1 MTNPEYII
9 GIDIGTTSTK
19 VVLFS
24 SSGKMVD
31 QHAIG
36 YPLLS
41 PQPDTQEQD
50 PEEIYQAVMRSVQ
63 TLTQRNPQHLDSLIG
78 LAFSTAM
85 HSLIVVD
92 RHGQP
97 LTQSITWADR
107 RSVPWVSKIRQM
119 CDAHALYSRTG
130 TPIHPMSPLL
140 KLMWLRHDQPDIF
153 QQAAKFI
160 SIKEYVIYRWFEQY
174 VVDYSIANATGLFN
188 MHELNWDQEALAL
201 AGITPAQLSQL
212 VPTTH
217 ILTVMKPD
225 VADFMGLPVDVPVV
239 VGASDGALANL
250 GVGAITPDVVAVTVG
265 TSGAVRAV
273 LDQPKTDAKE
283 RLFCYA
289 LTEKHWVI
297 GGAINNGG
305 IILRWVRDN
314 LADAEVNTAKLLKTD
329 PYDILTAIAET
340 VPAGSEGLIF
350 HPYLAGERSPLWD
363 ANARGSFF
371 GLALNHTK
379 AHMIRA
385 VLEGIVYNL
394 YVVLMAL
401 QDVVGTATSIQ
412 ATGGFARSP
421 LWRQMLAD
429 VFNRAVT
436 IPKTYEGSCF
446 GAAILG
452 LYALGRIPSLECV
465 TDMIGSAYRHHP
477 NPENVKRYQNVLP
490 LYIQLLESFV
500 PLYAAIAQTQ
510 VTVQD
515 ASTDECQTINSL
527 EPTKDV

>member
-1 MTNPEYII
+1 MTKLEYII

-24 SSGKMVD
+24 SSGEMID

-41 PQPDTQEQD
+41 PQPEVQEQE
-50 PEEIYQAVMRSVQ
+50 PEVIYQAVVRSIQLVIQ
-63 TLTQRNPQHLDSLIG
+63 KNPTCVSTLIG
-78 LAFSTAM
+78 LSFSTAM
-85 HSLIVVD
+85 HSLIAVD
-92 RHGQP
+92 RQGQA
-97 LTQSITWADR
+97 LTRSITWADR

-119 CDAHALYSRTG
+119 CDAHALYTRTG

-140 KLMWLRHDQPDIF
+140 KLMWLRHDQPELF

-160 SIKEYVIYRWFEQY
+160 SIKEYVIYRWFGEY
-174 VVDYSIANATGLFN
+174 VVDYSIANATGMFN
-188 MHELNWDQEALAL
+188 MQELDWDQEALAL
-201 AGITPAQLSQL
+201 AEITPARLSRL

-217 ILTVMKPD
+217 ALTGMKPE
-225 VADFMGLPVDVPVV
+225 AAKFMGLPVDIPVV
-239 VGASDGALANL
+239 LGASDGVLANL
-250 GVGAITPDVVAVTVG
+250 GVGAITADVVAITVG

-273 LDQPKTDAKE
+273 LDRPKTDAKE

-289 LTEKHWVI
+289 LTESHWVI

-305 IILRWVRDN
+305 IILRWIRDN
-314 LADAEVNTAKLLKTD
+314 LADAEVDTAKLLKTD

-371 GLALNHTK
+371 GLALHHTK
-379 AHMIRA
+379 AHLIRA

-394 YVVLMAL
+394 YVVLAAL

-412 ATGGFARSP
+412 ATGGFARST

-436 IPKTYEGSCF
+436 IPETYESSCF
-446 GAAILG
+446 GAAVLG
-452 LYALGRIPSLECV
+452 LYALGRIPNLERV
-465 TDMIGSAYRHHP
+465 TDMIGETYRHRP
-477 NPENVKRYQNVLP
+477 NPENVKRYQKVLP

-500 PLYAAIAQTQ
+500 PLYGAIAQAQT
-510 VTVQD
+510 TVHD
-515 ASTDECQTINSL
+515 KSTDDCQPINHL
-527 EPTKDV
+527 EPI